1 MDRLLYNERRPM
13 PSGQSITNIQEGS
26 VDDDMKEYTNKMMD
40 HLSQEGAIDPVAFAF
55 LEKAMRGKGFRSLGA
70 EASGTL
76 RGIKEAGSIATK
88 QGRGFIKKARG
99 LVDTARTVVGRA
111 RTAHINLETRLN
123 NLRSEAEGG
132 GRAGAAAVEERL
144 DALRTE
150 GEGGLRA
157 AVEELAPPSVGELAS
172 SIDPRRIEADRPKL
186 GLGNSGRMEK
196 SARLIPNRRDEPM
209 NEEAARLIQER
220 QDRFDR
226 AVIQRREEGG
236 GRQGRSLASFT
247 EGAGEEEAG
256 DAAETFATAEPIKQS
271 LISRLKRLGQKV
283 LGTEDGKELHDDL
296 IEEGDPDKT
305 AAKVVDKMIE
315 NAKGD
320 QTAANKRSMRA
331 MASAIQDD
339 PEAQGILDRFSAKH
353 PDLVNR
359 LKKGRRERE
368 QARSSSRSSPAER
381 LARSDLTDEEL
392 SQSKSVVNELPYN
405 PNEAI
410 EARSGYWDYM
420 NPPSTAG
427 SLPDSVGALPAD
439 VEGRIAQ
446 ESEFKIAR
454 RLTPLFS
461 DNTLGEEMKPW
472 NEIWRG
478 GEKAATPSFGQ
489 SYAERV
495 EALRSN
501 TGFAPRPDEFKDEF
515 RGSGDRAIDPVGGD
529 APLVDIPAELRG
541 EAFGDTDAAEIG
553 RNILALNSERP
564 PPYSGARRFL
574 GGVKGGSAADNIMPS
589 PMAEQAG
596 MGGEDVRIPELIHS
610 VARPQGRTGFSDPR
624 SLGDY
629 SSRADERR
637 LYDAAKNKAD
647 NLSTID
653 EGDEAPAVGHVGGVA
668 SKVGDTSGEALEREG
683 MEAEDGDAG
692 ELAHSTDSPAAGSA
706 ADQADLETRLDTLR
720 SGEKDVAP
728 LPSSDDSPSS
738 GGTDSSISSAL
749 TQTGE
754 DIESVGL
761 EEDAAS
767 IPELA
772 LPGVDVAA
780 LTGDIAT
787 AGLGALTMGAGWLLG
802 KVTDAIGDAGD
813 KAKAAVAPVL
823 ALGKTVSSYATQFGT
838 EG

>member
-123 NLRSEAEGG
+123 N
-132 GRAGAAAVEERL
+132 
-144 DALRTE
+144 LRTE

-653 EGDEAPAVGHVGGVA
+653 EGEEEPD
-668 SKVGDTSGEALEREG
+668 AL
-683 MEAEDGDAG
+683 G
-692 ELAHSTDSPAAGSA
+692 ELGHSTDSPAAGSA

>member
-123 NLRSEAEGG
+123 NLRTEAEGG

-271 LISRLKRLGQKV
+271 LISRLKRLGQRA
-283 LGTEDGKELHDDL
+283 LGTEDGKTLRDDL

-305 AAKVVDKMIE
+305 AANVVDKMIE
-315 NAKGD
+315 QAKGD

-392 SQSKSVVNELPYN
+392 SQSKSVVNKLPYN

-439 VEGRIAQ
+439 VEGRIAE
-446 ESEFKIAR
+446 ESEFQEAR

-515 RGSGDRAIDPVGGD
+515 RGSAERAIDPVGGD
-529 APLVDIPAELRG
+529 VPLVDIPVG
-541 EAFGDTDAAEIG
+541 GGGDAPA
-553 RNILALNSERP
+553 
-564 PPYSGARRFL
+564 L
-574 GGVKGGSAADNIMPS
+574 GG
-589 PMAEQAG
+589 
-596 MGGEDVRIPELIHS
+596 
-610 VARPQGRTGFSDPR
+610 GFSDP
-624 SLGDY
+624 
-629 SSRADERR
+629 RADERR

-653 EGDEAPAVGHVGGVA
+653 EGEEEPD
-668 SKVGDTSGEALEREG
+668 AL
-683 MEAEDGDAG
+683 G
-692 ELAHSTDSPAAGSA
+692 ELGHSTAGSA
-706 ADQADLETRLDTLR
+706 ADQADLERRLDILR
-720 SGEKDVAP
+720 SGDKDVAS
-728 LPSSDDSPSS
+728 LPSSVDPPSS
-738 GGTDSSISSAL
+738 GGTGSSISSAL

-813 KAKAAVAPVL
+813 KAKAAAAPVL